1 MLLLVGRGRRGEA
14 RQGMQEQLEEAAF
27 RPGSKCG
34 AESSPAAL
42 VGLCTCTGGQRG
54 VCSCFF

>member
-1 MLLLVGRGRRGEA
+1 MGRGRRGEA
-14 RQGMQEQLEEAAF
+14 WQAMRVQLEEAAF